1 MQTRSNWRKAFA
13 NNKIGMLYITKR
25 HIIKIPINISM
36 YYCTNHNTIIFTNSI
51 AQKAFKLKTQ
61 LIIDKKKKIIKVTRE
76 PLYGMSNNEKKKLK
90 SIQTTQVA
98 LLKQALLD
106 VLILSCKKL
115 KLVGIGFRVS
125 LLKISGFDL
134 LYFKLG
140 YSHAIYF
147 RMPETLNAFCLKSDK
162 LYIIGNTSAY
172 LTQVAALIRS
182 YKSPE
187 PYKGKGILYTSE
199 KITLKEGKK
208 I

>member
-1 MQTRSNWRKAFA
+1 MQTRSDWWKAFV
-13 NNKIGMLYITKR
+13 NNKINMLYITKR

-36 YYCTNHNTIIFTNSI
+36 YYCTNHNTIIFTNSS
-51 AQKAFKLKTQ
+51 AQKALKLKTQ
-61 LIIDKKKKIIKVTRE
+61 LIIDKKEKILKVTRE
-76 PLYGMSNNEKKKLK
+76 PLYGMSNNERKKLK

-106 VLILSCKKL
+106 VSLLSCKKL

-125 LLKISGFDL
+125 SLKISGFNL

-147 RMPETLNAFCLKSDK
+147 RVPETLNAFCLKSDK
-162 LYIIGNTSAY
+162 LYIIGNTSVY
-172 LTQVAALIRS
+172 LTQIAALIRS

-199 KITLKEGKK
+199 KIALKEGKK

>member
-1 MQTRSNWRKAFA
+1 MQTRSDWWKAFV
-13 NNKIGMLYITKR
+13 NNKINMLYITKR
-25 HIIKIPINISM
+25 HIIKIPITISM
-36 YYCTNHNTIIFTNSI
+36 YYCTNHNTIIFTNSS
-51 AQKAFKLKTQ
+51 AQKALKLKTQ
-61 LIIDKKKKIIKVTRE
+61 LIIDKKEKILKVTRE
-76 PLYGMSNNEKKKLK
+76 PLYGMSNNERKKLK

-106 VLILSCKKL
+106 VSLLSCKKL

-125 LLKISGFDL
+125 SLKISGFNL

-147 RMPETLNAFCLKSDK
+147 RVPETLNAFCLKSDK
-162 LYIIGNTSAY
+162 LYIIGNTSVY
-172 LTQVAALIRS
+172 LTQIAALIRS

-199 KITLKEGKK
+199 KIALKEGKK

>member
-1 MQTRSNWRKAFA
+1 MQTRSDWWKAFV
-13 NNKIGMLYITKR
+13 NNKINMLYITKR

-36 YYCTNHNTIIFTNSI
+36 YYCTNHNTIIFTNSS
-51 AQKAFKLKTQ
+51 AQKALKLKTQ
-61 LIIDKKKKIIKVTRE
+61 LIIDKKEKILKVTRE
-76 PLYGMSNNEKKKLK
+76 PLYGMSNNERKKLK

-106 VLILSCKKL
+106 VSLLSCKKL

-125 LLKISGFDL
+125 SLKISGFNL

-147 RMPETLNAFCLKSDK
+147 RVPETLNAFCLKSDK
-162 LYIIGNTSAY
+162 LYIIGNTSVY
-172 LTQVAALIRS
+172 LTQIAALIRS

-187 PYKGKGILYTSE
+187 PYKGKGILYTS
-199 KITLKEGKK
+199 
-208 I
+208 

>member
-1 MQTRSNWRKAFA
+1 M
-13 NNKIGMLYITKR
+13 KR

-36 YYCTNHNTIIFTNSI
+36 YYCTNHNTIIFTNSS
-51 AQKAFKLKTQ
+51 AQKALKLKTQ
-61 LIIDKKKKIIKVTRE
+61 LIIDKKEKILKVTRE
-76 PLYGMSNNEKKKLK
+76 PLYGMSNNERKKLK

-106 VLILSCKKL
+106 VSLLSCKKL

-125 LLKISGFDL
+125 SLKISGFNL

-147 RMPETLNAFCLKSDK
+147 RVPETLNAFCLKSDK
-162 LYIIGNTSAY
+162 LYIIGNTSVY
-172 LTQVAALIRS
+172 LTQIAALIRS

-199 KITLKEGKK
+199 KIALKEGKK

>member
-1 MQTRSNWRKAFA
+1 MQTRSDWWKAFV
-13 NNKIGMLYITKR
+13 NNKINMLYITKR

-36 YYCTNHNTIIFTNSI
+36 YYCTNHNTIIFTNSS
-51 AQKAFKLKTQ
+51 AQKALKLKTQ
-61 LIIDKKKKIIKVTRE
+61 LIIDKKEKILKVTRE
-76 PLYGMSNNEKKKLK
+76 PLYGMSNNERKKLK

-106 VLILSCKKL
+106 VSLLSCKKL

-125 LLKISGFDL
+125 SLKISGFNL

-147 RMPETLNAFCLKSDK
+147 RVPETLNAFCLKSDK
-162 LYIIGNTSAY
+162 LYIIGNTSVY
-172 LTQVAALIRS
+172 LTQIAALIRS

-199 KITLKEGKK
+199 KNALKEGKK